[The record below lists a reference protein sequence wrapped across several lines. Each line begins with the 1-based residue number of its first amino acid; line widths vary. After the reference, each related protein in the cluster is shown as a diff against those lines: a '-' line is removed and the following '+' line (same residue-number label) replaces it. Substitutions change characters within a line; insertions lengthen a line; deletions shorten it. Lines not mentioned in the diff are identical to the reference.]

1 MKDRPV
7 IDRREALKSRH
18 RQAIVDA
25 ASALTAERG
34 DTGFTVDQLAERA
47 DVSRR
52 TVFNHFRS
60 LDDVLLE
67 VFGRMMDEIV
77 DGIGANLDSGASIGA
92 NPDDGA
98 NTADGTGT
106 GTGIGIGIGTD
117 PNPDD
122 RTNIFDSL
130 ADAIR
135 GTDLLTPITR
145 LKHFVGDAPSA
156 GRAALFE
163 RAMTDVG
170 TQLAAIV
177 MRRHPQA
184 DPLMVDLM
192 CGAIVG
198 GGAVIVQHWE
208 RITGGRL
215 DDESRRVWS
224 GLLERILTV
233 TRDGYGTV

>member
-18 RQAIVDA
+18 RRAIIDA
-25 ASALTAERG
+25 AAALTAERG

-67 VFGRMMDEIV
+67 VFGRMLDEIV
-77 DGIGANLDSGASIGA
+77 DGIGANLD
-92 NPDDGA
+92 DGE
-98 NTADGTGT
+98 
-106 GTGIGIGIGTD
+106 
-117 PNPDD
+117 
-122 RTNIFDSL
+122 NIFDSL

-145 LKHFVGDAPSA
+145 LKHFVGDAPS

-184 DPLMVDLM
+184 DPLVVDLM
-192 CGAIVG
+192 CGAIIG
-198 GGAVIVQHWE
+198 GGAVIVGHWE

-215 DDESRRVWS
+215 DDGSRRVWS
-224 GLLERILTV
+224 ELLERILTV

>member
-1 MKDRPV
+1 MNDRP
-7 IDRREALKSRH
+7 IPPATDRREALKVRH
-18 RQAIVDA
+18 RRAIIDA
-25 ASALTAERG
+25 ATALTAERG

-67 VFGRMMDEIV
+67 VFGRMLEEIV
-77 DGIGANLDSGASIGA
+77 DGIGANLDA
-92 NPDDGA
+92 
-98 NTADGTGT
+98 ADGTG
-106 GTGIGIGIGTD
+106 GS
-117 PNPDD
+117 
-122 RTNIFDSL
+122 NIFDSL

-145 LKHFVGDAPSA
+145 LKHFVQEGGGTPSA

-170 TQLAAIV
+170 TRLSAMV

-184 DPLMVDLM
+184 DPLMVALM
-192 CGAIVG
+192 CGAVIG
-198 GGAVIVQHWE
+198 GGAVMVEHWE
-208 RITGGRL
+208 QITGGGL

-224 GLLERILTV
+224 ALLERVLTA
-233 TRDGYGTV
+233 TRDGYGSVGTA

>member
-1 MKDRPV
+1 MNDRP
-7 IDRREALKSRH
+7 IPPATDRREALKSRH
-18 RQAIVDA
+18 RRAIIDA
-25 ASALTAERG
+25 AAALTAERR

-67 VFGRMMDEIV
+67 VFGRMLEEIV
-77 DGIGANLDSGASIGA
+77 DGIGANLDAA
-92 NPDDGA
+92 PDG
-98 NTADGTGT
+98 
-106 GTGIGIGIGTD
+106 
-117 PNPDD
+117 DD
-122 RTNIFDSL
+122 DAANIFDSM

-145 LKHFVGDAPSA
+145 LKHFVERGDGTPSA

-170 TQLAAIV
+170 TRLSALV

-184 DPLMVDLM
+184 DPLTVDLM
-192 CGAIVG
+192 CGAIIG
-198 GGAVIVQHWE
+198 GGSVVVEHWE
-208 RITGGRL
+208 RITGGVV
-215 DDESRRVWS
+215 DDDSRRVWS
-224 GLLERILTV
+224 ELLERILTV
-233 TRDGYGTV
+233 TRDGYGSVGTA